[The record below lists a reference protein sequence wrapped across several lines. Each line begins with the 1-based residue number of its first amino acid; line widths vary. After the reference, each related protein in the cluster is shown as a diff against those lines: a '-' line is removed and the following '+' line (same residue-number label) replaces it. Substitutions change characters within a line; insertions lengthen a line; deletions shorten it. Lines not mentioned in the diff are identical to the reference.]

1 MGKQEEC
8 FGGMPVFYVSR
19 VIPTEA
25 FPFMICNLVTFSR
38 MVSFFL
44 LLLRLIWHR
53 HLGFVHKANWDA
65 KTRLQTECSSVH

>member
-38 MVSFFL
+38 MVSFFSPVIKAHL
-44 LLLRLIWHR
+44 AQTLRICPQ
-53 HLGFVHKANWDA
+53 G
-65 KTRLQTECSSVH
+65 